1 MSSNEV
7 KESDVK
13 LLVKKKE
20 EMEELMDELTKGL
33 KKSGV
38 SGPLVVLNH
47 F

>member
-33 KKSGV
+33 KKAGV